1 VLEAEIKKMG
11 SIVTLGVDNL
21 EIDWGKNN
29 FSVFYAIHFYKK
41 INIYV

>member
-29 FSVFYAIHFYKK
+29 FFRFLCYPFL
-41 INIYV
+41 